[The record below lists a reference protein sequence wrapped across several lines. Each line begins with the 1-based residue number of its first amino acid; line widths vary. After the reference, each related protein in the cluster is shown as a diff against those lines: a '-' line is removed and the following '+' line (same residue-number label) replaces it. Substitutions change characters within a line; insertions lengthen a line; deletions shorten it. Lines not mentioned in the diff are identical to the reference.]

1 MCGLCGLT
9 QADHHWRG
17 SSTGTDG
24 GAPHMLL
31 RERLRLAALATAL
44 LRPVRVTVEDFGG
57 TFIVRSPTG
66 ASEMVAGLPEVWRAA
81 ERVGGR
87 CVDPLAA
94 AGLDE

>member
-9 QADHHWRG
+9 QDHHWRG
-17 SSTGTDG
+17 GSAGTED
-24 GAPHMLL
+24 AASYMLL
-31 RERLRLAALATAL
+31 RERVRLAALAAEL

-57 TFIVRSPTG
+57 TFIVRGPTG
-66 ASEMVAGLPEVWRAA
+66 ATEMVAGLPEVWRAA

-94 AGLDE
+94 GGLDE